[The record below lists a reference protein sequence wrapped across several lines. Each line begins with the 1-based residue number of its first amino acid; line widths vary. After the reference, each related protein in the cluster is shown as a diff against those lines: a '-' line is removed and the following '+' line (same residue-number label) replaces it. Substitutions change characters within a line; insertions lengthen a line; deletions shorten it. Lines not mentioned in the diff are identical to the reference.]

1 MNRRITEA
9 TFQATWQTA
18 LQTAVRGVLAGI
30 AASLVVIGLG
40 GAARGNPRL
49 ALVIGNNLGLD
60 ADPPLRYAESD
71 AVEMARALV
80 ETGVVKQG
88 AVYRLLGANASAA
101 ARAFETIA
109 ERAGSDGDVLLF
121 FSGHGDAQGAHLA
134 GTTWTWSDIRRSMR
148 QAHVNLLVGFF
159 DACSSGALVSAKGF
173 VRGPPLAVSVA
184 PLGPSGRFLVTS
196 SGANE
201 FSYESVE
208 LGGSPFSFHLRSA
221 IRGAA
226 DGDRDGQLTL
236 SEVYDY
242 LYARTVASTLNAP
255 FGAQRPVQSIE
266 LRGVGAWVVA
276 TLGGLTR
283 LSRGQ
288 TPGGSCF
295 VLDRTASRLL
305 VEIGTAADAAVALP
319 SGTYI
324 VKCTNDDELRTA
336 TVSLSGT
343 AASIESAR
351 FTSSPRLYALAKGT
365 GASAP
370 RGHQVAIAGGILLGV
385 PGKGGTG
392 VSAAVRYRLDLGDFA
407 LHLQATGFSSP
418 RAVVPALGFSVRLP
432 WSGNRTLASDI
443 GLLVAARLGETAA
456 SAAAGVGPFLQVH
469 RTVTAGL
476 GVVGRLEF
484 LSFYPVG
491 SQATAT
497 GSFLFTLGL
506 AIDLGSPTDGS
517 QDGSSGELTVVP

>member
-1 MNRRITEA
+1 MNRRITQRSLR
-9 TFQATWQTA
+9 TVFGGIATWM
-18 LQTAVRGVLAGI
+18 VFC
-30 AASLVVIGLG
+30 GLG
-40 GAARGNPRL
+40 AAARGNPRL

-71 AVEMARALV
+71 AVEMSRALV

-88 AVYRLLGANASAA
+88 AVYRLLGGNAAAA

-134 GTTWTWSDIRRSMR
+134 GTTWTWTDIRRSMR
-148 QAHVNLLVGFF
+148 HARVNLLVGFF
-159 DACSSGALVSAKGF
+159 DACSSGALVTTKGF

-221 IRGAA
+221 IRGSA
-226 DGDRDGQLTL
+226 DSDHDGHVTL
-236 SEVYDY
+236 SELYDY

-255 FGAQRPVQSIE
+255 LGAQRPVQSVE
-266 LRGVGAWVVA
+266 LRGVGEWVVA
-276 TLGGLTR
+276 TLRGLTR

-288 TPGGSCF
+288 IAGGSCF
-295 VLDRTASRLL
+295 VLDRTESRLL
-305 VEIGTAADAAVALP
+305 AEMGTTGSAAVALP
-319 SGTYI
+319 SGTYV
-324 VKCTNDDELRTA
+324 VKCNNGDELRTA
-336 TVSLSGT
+336 TVSLSG
-343 AASIESAR
+343 AGVSIESAR
-351 FTSSPRLYALAKGT
+351 FTSSPRLYALAR
-365 GASAP
+365 GAGAP
-370 RGHQVAIAGGILLGV
+370 RGHQILVGGGVVLGV
-385 PGKGGTG
+385 PADGGTG

-407 LHLQATGFSSP
+407 LHLQATGFSPP
-418 RAVVPALGFSVRLP
+418 RTVVPALGFSARLP
-432 WSGNRTLASDI
+432 WSGSRTLTTDI
-443 GLLVAARLGETAA
+443 GLLVAARLGETRG
-456 SAAAGVGPFLQVH
+456 SFAAGVGPFLQVH
-469 RTVTAGL
+469 RTIAAGL

-497 GSFLFTLGL
+497 GSFSFSLGL
-506 AIDLGSPTDGS
+506 AIDLGSSADGS
-517 QDGSSGELTVVP
+517 QDDSSGELMVVP